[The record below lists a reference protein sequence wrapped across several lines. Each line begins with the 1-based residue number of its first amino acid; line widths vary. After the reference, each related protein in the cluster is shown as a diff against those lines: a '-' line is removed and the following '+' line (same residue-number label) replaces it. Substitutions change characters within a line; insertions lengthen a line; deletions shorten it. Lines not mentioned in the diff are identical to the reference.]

1 VVSRAILSYP
11 LLPPSPFFPQILFSL
26 LMADVTRLAQLT
38 NSLKTCHDHIA
49 QQESTNI
56 VVQQQLTEL
65 TEMFQT
71 FVAAQPRPPPERP
84 PPDEPP
90 LYHLP
95 FASSRNDH

>member
-1 VVSRAILSYP
+1 
-11 LLPPSPFFPQILFSL
+11 
-26 LMADVTRLAQLT
+26 MADGTRLAHIT